1 MKKPLR
7 PKRRPLRAPPRKAPV
22 IPGQRRLQQ
31 VLAAAGLGSRR
42 ECENLIT
49 EGRIEVD
56 SVQVTQLGTRVDPD
70 TQKILVD
77 GMPLRLERK
86 QYFMLNKPPGVVSTS
101 RDPSGRLR
109 VIDLIKSEA
118 RVYCVGRL
126 DRTSEGLILV
136 TNDGELANRLTHP
149 SFQIDKRY
157 LVEVAGTPLPDQLEQ
172 LEKGVHLAEGFAKA
186 TKVTPRRA
194 SRRGTILE
202 ITLREGRNR
211 EIRRLLA
218 QVGHKVLRLKR
229 IAIGPLVLGELAA
242 GESRR
247 LTAEEVA
254 ALKGLTGSRPRR
266 DRLQRRAAEMTEQQM
281 VTDFRGRNRSRPA
294 GKKSGSAER
303 SPSPGRA
310 LERERGRPRRS
321 RDAGPPR
328 PAKLPGTKAR
338 PPRRGAGRPGAGRIA
353 AKGPP
358 RPGRLPGRGSGPRRG
373 KP

>member
-1 MKKPLR
+1 MKKMIR

-22 IPGQRRLQQ
+22 VPGQRRLQQ

-42 ECENLIT
+42 ECETLIS
-49 EGRIEVD
+49 EGRVEVD
-56 SVQVTQLGTRVDPD
+56 GVQVAQLGTRVDPD

-77 GMPLRLERK
+77 GTPLRLERK

-101 RDPSGRLR
+101 RDPSGRPR

-136 TNDGELANRLTHP
+136 TNDGDLANRLTHP

-157 LVEVAGTPLPDQLEQ
+157 LVEVAGTPLPEQLAE

-186 TKVTPRRA
+186 SRVTPRRT
-194 SRRGTILE
+194 SSRGTILE

-218 QVGHKVLRLKR
+218 RVGHKVLRLKR
-229 IAIGPLVLGELAA
+229 IAIGPLVLGELPA

-247 LTAEEVA
+247 LKPEEVA
-254 ALKGLTGSRPRR
+254 SLKGLAGSKPRR
-266 DRLQRRAAEMTEQQM
+266 DRLERRAAEMTEQQM
-281 VTDFRGRNRSRPA
+281 VTDFRGKKRRGERRRSEPDRARRPSMGRSVDRERVRSGRPKRAGDGRPSGNSSSRPA
-294 GKKSGSAER
+294 VK
-303 SPSPGRA
+303 
-310 LERERGRPRRS
+310 
-321 RDAGPPR
+321 
-328 PAKLPGTKAR
+328 
-338 PPRRGAGRPGAGRIA
+338 PRRGAGRSQARGVASG
-353 AKGPP
+353 K
-358 RPGRLPGRGSGPRRG
+358 PGRPQRPDRGGSRRQGPR
-373 KP
+373 